1 VWRGRGNGRFLPY
14 DEEMSDTP
22 NKKFNDIFVGK
33 DYEHWREIGEE
44 RGWSMTTSTTTRAE
58 IEQAL
63 EELEENTLLMDGFDE
78 AFIGWSRRINEP
90 LLAVYSYDGLIKVCT
105 ERDGMSFD
113 EAVEYVDYN
122 VVGAWVG
129 EKTPIIV
136 MPFIH

>member
-1 VWRGRGNGRFLPY
+1 MWRGRGNGRFLPY
-14 DEEMSDTP
+14 DEQMSDTP
-22 NKKFNDIFVGK
+22 NTPQDIFVGNT
-33 DYEHWREIGEE
+33 YEQWLEIGRE
-44 RGWSMTTSTTTRAE
+44 RGWEMPAPITTRAD
-58 IEQAL
+58 IQQAL

-105 ERDGMSFD
+105 ERDGMDFE

-129 EKTPIIV
+129 EQTPIIV
-136 MPFIH
+136 MPFIS

>member
-1 VWRGRGNGRFLPY
+1 
-14 DEEMSDTP
+14 MSDTP
-22 NKKFNDIFVGK
+22 DKPFNDVFVGK
-33 DYEHWREIGEE
+33 EYEHWKEIGEE
-44 RGWSMTTSTTTRAE
+44 RGWSMPTGTTTRAE

-63 EELEENTLLMDGFDE
+63 EEIEESTLLMDGFDE

-113 EAVEYVDYN
+113 EAVEYVDFN
-122 VVGAWVG
+122 VAGAWVG
-129 EKTPIIV
+129 EQTPIIV

>member
-1 VWRGRGNGRFLPY
+1 MWSGRGNGRFLPY

-22 NKKFNDIFVGK
+22 KPPQDVFVGNT
-33 DYEHWREIGEE
+33 YEEWKEIGEQ
-44 RGWSMTTSTTTRAE
+44 RGWESGAKAPTRQE
-58 IEQAL
+58 IQEAL
-63 EELEENTLLMDGFDE
+63 EAGDETTLLMDGFDE

-90 LLAVYSYDGLIKVCT
+90 LLAVYDYDALIKVCV
-105 ERDGMSFD
+105 ERDGMDFE

-129 EKTPIIV
+129 EQTPIIV